1 MRHPVAFRADGFSV
15 GLTSAIS
22 VVLVSVALSPPS
34 LAQVSVL
41 THHNDNSRTGQNL
54 SETYLTPA
62 VVNKEHFGKL
72 FTQAVDG
79 MVIGEPLYVPNLQI
93 NGATHNVV
101 FVATLHD
108 GVYAFDADSNTGN
121 NASPLWYTSFI
132 DPPKVT
138 TVPMTLQGCG
148 PSNGYTEMGI
158 LGTPVIDPTTKTMY
172 VVAKTLEN
180 GNYVFRLHALDITT
194 GQETFGGPVVIQ
206 ASYVSEGKKVTFAQQ
221 HRMQRPALLLS
232 NGAVYIAFGDM
243 GCKGYSPSTGW
254 IMAYGAGNLQQLA
267 VLDVAP
273 SRPYVPGIWMSG
285 DGPAVDRNGD
295 VYLAT
300 GDGWFDYNVGGL
312 DYGDTLIK
320 VSLGSGSF
328 NLVDYF
334 TPYNQAELDRN
345 DNDLGSSGPVLLPP
359 QPGPYPNLAVIA
371 GKEGMIY
378 LVNQDNLGEYNSL
391 ADQVVQEVRFE
402 RDSYVEIFGGA
413 TYWNQFVYFGG
424 EGVPIEAF
432 SLTGGLLSTSAA
444 IKTTDT
450 YNFSSLFSISANDE
464 QNGILWAVRQ
474 SYRRGTGTDSSLH
487 AFNATNLEPLY
498 MSAPPRDAID
508 PATHLTLPMVANG
521 KVYVGTRDNVTVMG
535 LFSKLQATLGN
546 HQTGHVGATL
556 PKALRVKVSNAYTGN
571 AMPAVTINF
580 SDSGSGGSFS
590 NPNPV
595 TNGEGVALTSY
606 TLPGKPGVYKITA
619 SSTGF
624 TTAHWTES
632 ATEGVAR
639 R

>member
-1 MRHPVAFRADGFSV
+1 M
-15 GLTSAIS
+15 
-22 VVLVSVALSPPS
+22 
-34 LAQVSVL
+34 
-41 THHNDNSRTGQNL
+41 
-54 SETYLTPA
+54 
-62 VVNKEHFGKL
+62 
-72 FTQAVDG
+72 
-79 MVIGEPLYVPNLQI
+79 
-93 NGATHNVV
+93 
-101 FVATLHD
+101 
-108 GVYAFDADSNTGN
+108 
-121 NASPLWYTSFI
+121 
-132 DPPKVT
+132 
-138 TVPMTLQGCG
+138 
-148 PSNGYTEMGI
+148 
-158 LGTPVIDPTTKTMY
+158 
-172 VVAKTLEN
+172 
-180 GNYVFRLHALDITT
+180 
-194 GQETFGGPVVIQ
+194 
-206 ASYVSEGKKVTFAQQ
+206 
-221 HRMQRPALLLS
+221 
-232 NGAVYIAFGDM
+232 
-243 GCKGYSPSTGW
+243 
-254 IMAYGAGNLQQLA
+254 
-267 VLDVAP
+267 
-273 SRPYVPGIWMSG
+273 
-285 DGPAVDRNGD
+285 
-295 VYLAT
+295 
-300 GDGWFDYNVGGL
+300 
-312 DYGDTLIK
+312 
-320 VSLGSGSF
+320 
-328 NLVDYF
+328 
-334 TPYNQAELDRN
+334 
-345 DNDLGSSGPVLLPP
+345 
-359 QPGPYPNLAVIA
+359 
-371 GKEGMIY
+371 
-378 LVNQDNLGEYNSL
+378 
-391 ADQVVQEVRFE
+391 
-402 RDSYVEIFGGA
+402 
-413 TYWNQFVYFGG
+413 
-424 EGVPIEAF
+424 
-432 SLTGGLLSTSAA
+432 
-444 IKTTDT
+444 DT